1 VRAEEHDEYT
11 AAELSRATR
20 RLDMALAEWHGE
32 LGQRMNMGTSEILAL
47 ARLAM
52 DDSQGPSELARSLH
66 MTTGAMTA
74 VLDRLAE
81 RGHIEREQHPS
92 DRRKVALRLTSS
104 AHEAAR
110 AQVRPMVAQITEL
123 AARLSPTERAVVGR
137 FLDDLTAL
145 VHRAAGLPQAPPA
158 TAPPSTAPQP
168 TAPPSTDPQPT
179 DPPSPGATR

>member
-1 VRAEEHDEYT
+1 MKVEDEVKAAEHSGYT
-11 AAELSRATR
+11 AAELTTATR

-32 LGQRMNMGTSEILAL
+32 LSEKMGMGTSEILAL

-81 RGHIEREQHPS
+81 RGHIERVQHLS
-92 DRRKVALRLTSS
+92 DRRKVALRLTSN

-110 AQVRPMVAQITEL
+110 AQLRPMITEITAL
-123 AARLSPTERAVVGR
+123 ASSLTPGQRATVGR

-145 VHRAAGLPQAPPA
+145 VHRAAGLP
-158 TAPPSTAPQP
+158 PSVPD
-168 TAPPSTDPQPT
+168 PS
-179 DPPSPGATR
+179 SKGE

>member
-1 VRAEEHDEYT
+1 VRNDENSEYT
-11 AAELSRATR
+11 AAELTRATR

-32 LGQRMNMGTSEILAL
+32 LSEKMGMGTSEILAL
-47 ARLAM
+47 ARLAL

-81 RGHIEREQHPS
+81 RGHIVRIQHPS
-92 DRRKVALRLTSS
+92 DRRKVALRLTSN

-110 AQVRPMVAQITEL
+110 AQLHPMVTEITEL
-123 AARLSPTERAVVGR
+123 AASLTPAHRAIVGL

-145 VHRAAGLPQAPPA
+145 VHRAAGLPPLPAPP
-158 TAPPSTAPQP
+158 TPPSQ
-168 TAPPSTDPQPT
+168 
-179 DPPSPGATR
+179 GATR

>member
-1 VRAEEHDEYT
+1 MKEREHDIYT
-11 AAELSRATR
+11 AAELTRATR

-32 LGQRMNMGTSEILAL
+32 LSERLGMGTSEVLAL

-81 RGHIEREQHPS
+81 RGHIERGQHPS
-92 DRRKVALRLTSS
+92 DRRKVALRLTSN

-110 AQVRPMVAQITEL
+110 TQVRPMVAEIDDL

-145 VHRAAGLPQAPPA
+145 VHRAAGLPPSP
-158 TAPPSTAPQP
+158 APPST
-168 TAPPSTDPQPT
+168 TPPAR
-179 DPPSPGATR
+179 GATR

>member
-1 VRAEEHDEYT
+1 LNIEDTVTAEDPDEYT
-11 AAELSRATR
+11 AAELTRATR

-32 LGQRMNMGTSEILAL
+32 LSQRMGMGTSEILAL

-81 RGHIEREQHPS
+81 RGHIERVEHPS
-92 DRRKVALRLTSS
+92 DRRKVALRLTAN
-104 AHEAAR
+104 AHDAAR
-110 AQVRPMVAQITEL
+110 EQLRPMVAAITEL
-123 AARLSPTERAVVGR
+123 AASLKPSERAVVGR

-145 VHRAAGLPQAPPA
+145 VHRAAGLPPV
-158 TAPPSTAPQP
+158 PPSQAVPSPAPA
-168 TAPPSTDPQPT
+168 AP

>member
-1 VRAEEHDEYT
+1 VKAEEPAEYT
-11 AAELSRATR
+11 AAELTRATR

-32 LGQRMNMGTSEILAL
+32 LSERMGMGTSELMAL

-81 RGHIEREQHPS
+81 RGHVERVEHPS

-104 AHEAAR
+104 AHDAAR
-110 AQVRPMVAQITEL
+110 AQLRPMVAEITEL
-123 AARLSPTERAVVGR
+123 AASLKPTERAVVGR

-145 VHRAAGLPQAPPA
+145 VHRAAGLPPSP
-158 TAPPSTAPQP
+158 APPSSSDRPSP
-168 TAPPSTDPQPT
+168 APPSES
-179 DPPSPGATR
+179 PPRPGATR